1 MAARCSTCR
10 ASPTAC
16 SKAVRRVR
24 AATAA
29 LAVPATGTAL
39 IDLIARF
46 PGSGGNVDVV
56 FQPRRGSRLLQ
67 LRTPGPSDT
76 VILNLSNVP
85 ASALV
90 GSTLP
95 ANAFPL
101 PSVTA

>member
-1 MAARCSTCR
+1 
-10 ASPTAC
+10 
-16 SKAVRRVR
+16 VR
-24 AATAA
+24 AATAV

-101 PSVTA
+101 QSVTA

>member
-1 MAARCSTCR
+1 
-10 ASPTAC
+10 
-16 SKAVRRVR
+16 
-24 AATAA
+24 
-29 LAVPATGTAL
+29 
-39 IDLIARF
+39 
-46 PGSGGNVDVV
+46 VV

-101 PSVTA
+101 QSVTA